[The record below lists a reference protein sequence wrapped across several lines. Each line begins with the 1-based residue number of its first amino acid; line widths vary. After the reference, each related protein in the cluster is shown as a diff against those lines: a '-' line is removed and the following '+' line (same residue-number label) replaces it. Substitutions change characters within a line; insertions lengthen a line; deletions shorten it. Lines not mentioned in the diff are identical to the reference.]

1 MYKVFLLK
9 KLIFYLENLASW
21 DLQGKLMVNIRVI
34 MADPEGNADIIAKNW
49 RSLHGWR
56 SI

>member
-1 MYKVFLLK
+1 MYKIFLLK
-9 KLIFYLENLASW
+9 KLIFYLKNLASW

-34 MADPEGNADIIAKNW
+34 MADLEGNADIIAKNW